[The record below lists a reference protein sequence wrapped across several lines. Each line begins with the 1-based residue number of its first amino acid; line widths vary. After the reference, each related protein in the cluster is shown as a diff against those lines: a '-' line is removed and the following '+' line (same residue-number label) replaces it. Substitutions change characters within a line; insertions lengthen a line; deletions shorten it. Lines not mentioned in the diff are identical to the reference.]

1 MFEVIK
7 KVKEINFE
15 RRIKADNHT
24 FTGKSYFNDELE
36 KNKNLELDFIIAKPR
51 MAYYMRYSTNIYNIY
66 LKYVSSDDIFVY
78 SIDEIFADVTSYLK
92 TYKMTARELVTKMVQ
107 NVYEET
113 GITATAGIGTNMYLA
128 KIAMDIVAKHMKP
141 NDNGVRIAELDEMSY
156 RKMLWG
162 HTPITDFWRVGRG
175 YSKRLAENKMYT
187 MGDVARC
194 SLENEDLL
202 YKIFGVNAELLIDHA
217 WGYENTLM
225 KDVKEYKP
233 ESNSISSGQVLHE
246 PYDYEK
252 TELII
257 KEMAELLALD
267 LTKKN
272 LETNKIVITIGY
284 DTINLTDDKI
294 RKKYNGEITLDRYER
309 AVPKHSHGTINLGL
323 PTSSTKIIRENAVKL
338 FERIANK
345 DLYVRRLN
353 ITAEDVKKA
362 DDKSKDNFEQINL
375 FEEDD
380 EKENIEKIKK
390 EKRLQTTMVNLKN
403 KYGKNAILKGMNF
416 EEGGTTIER
425 NSEIGGHHE

>member
-1 MFEVIK
+1 M
-7 KVKEINFE
+7 
-15 RRIKADNHT
+15 
-24 FTGKSYFNDELE
+24 S
-36 KNKNLELDFIIAKPR
+36 
-51 MAYYMRYSTNIYNIY
+51 YYMKYSTNIYNIY

-113 GITATAGIGTNMYLA
+113 GITATAGIGANMYLA

-141 NDNGVRIAELDEMSY
+141 NANGVRIAELDEMSY

-217 WGYENTLM
+217 WGYESTLM

-246 PYDYEK
+246 PYNYEK
-252 TELII
+252 TKLII
-257 KEMAELLALD
+257 KEMADLLALD

-284 DTINLTDDKI
+284 DIINLTDEKI
-294 RKKYNGEITLDRYER
+294 RKNYVGEITLDRYGR

-323 PTSSTKIIRENAVKL
+323 FTSSEKIIRENAVTL

-353 ITAEDVKKA
+353 ITADNVKDIREENKN
-362 DDKSKDNFEQINL
+362 NFEQINL
-375 FEEDD
+375 FEENA
-380 EKENIEKIKK
+380 EKENIEKIQK
-390 EKRLQTTMVNLKN
+390 EKRLQSTMVNLKN

-416 EEGGTTIER
+416 EKGGTTIER

>member
-1 MFEVIK
+1 
-7 KVKEINFE
+7 
-15 RRIKADNHT
+15 
-24 FTGKSYFNDELE
+24 
-36 KNKNLELDFIIAKPR
+36 
-51 MAYYMRYSTNIYNIY
+51 MRYSTNIYNIY

-294 RKKYNGEITLDRYER
+294 RKKYNGEITLDRYGR
-309 AVPKHSHGTINLGL
+309 AIPKHSHGTINLGL